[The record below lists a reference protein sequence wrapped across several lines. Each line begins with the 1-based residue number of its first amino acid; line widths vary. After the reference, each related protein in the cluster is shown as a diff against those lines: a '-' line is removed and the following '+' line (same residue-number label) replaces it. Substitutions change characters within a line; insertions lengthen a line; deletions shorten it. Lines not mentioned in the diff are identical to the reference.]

1 MFNIFITAFLLF
13 ANNASAQGTL
23 IGDGSPSNPYK
34 ISSAAD
40 WDRFTEIIDGT
51 NGATKQPEACAIMTD
66 NVPNAA
72 ERANGI
78 KGVTTM
84 VTGIYKGTFNGAGH
98 TLTVNYGTEND
109 RVEVGCPF
117 YVCINATVKYLHV
130 DGNIFSRDT
139 RCNSL
144 AYYAKDCNIT
154 SYWSSICFNSN
165 GCPTWFVGDSKETK
179 IQNCLFDGELT
190 NNNQQQYY
198 FAFSSYGNTTIS
210 NCLINPRD
218 KTTKSSIVSDPQ
230 NFTITNC
237 YYLGIS
243 DSQQGTDASS
253 MSPQEL
259 ADALGSAWRVDENN
273 NVVPVMDIT
282 NLNMTNISLPEI
294 ISWTGEPITL
304 DYKVTDFEGN
314 ELTDGVHYTAAVT
327 TKDGKPV
334 TEIIDDGDYRLI
346 LTATTDGGYTGQK
359 TQDFSVGDGL
369 SKDENGN
376 YYIIM
381 PTSGTKTVMPRGK
394 ENGFVFTI
402 HNPDYPESFYG
413 TSNGSIIINAQGY
426 TMSMDGYVSY
436 IYGNTTN
443 RSNLFFEVYNGTKTD
458 NSTPAPTNILKSTFT
473 SEGSLSEIYF
483 ISKTNHD
490 AEKFHITVTLTAI
503 EYNISY
509 SLNGGTV
516 NEEDLLTK
524 YTTDMDVTPVEPA
537 REEGYVFGGWYTDEN
552 FSGSPIK
559 SLRGL
564 VGDKT
569 FYARW
574 KKSLVTYPTISISTP
589 EDVTYNGSAFTPT
602 ITVKDG
608 ETDITSE
615 CEITY
620 TDNINVGT
628 ATVTITAKAESNEYA
643 GSVKREFTINPA
655 PITATD
661 DISINSN
668 VKIWSFE
675 KTIFVENAS
684 KEIVIV
690 DMAGR
695 VVKTV
700 KPENSRIEI
709 QLSNSGVYIVKTGL
723 KTQKIIIQ

>member
-1 MFNIFITAFLLF
+1 
-13 ANNASAQGTL
+13 
-23 IGDGSPSNPYK
+23 
-34 ISSAAD
+34 
-40 WDRFTEIIDGT
+40 
-51 NGATKQPEACAIMTD
+51 
-66 NVPNAA
+66 
-72 ERANGI
+72 
-78 KGVTTM
+78 M
-84 VTGIYKGTFNGAGH
+84 VTGIYQGTFNGAGH

-117 YVCINATVKYLHV
+117 YACINATVKYLHV

-253 MSPQEL
+253 MSSQEL

-282 NLNMTNISLPEI
+282 NLDMTNISLPEI

-327 TKDGKPV
+327 TKDGKLV
-334 TEIIDDGDYRLI
+334 SEIIDEGDYRLI

-381 PTSGTKTVMPRGK
+381 PTSGTKTIMPRGK
-394 ENGFVFTI
+394 ENGFKFTI
-402 HNPDYPESFYG
+402 YSHEYPYYPNLKN
-413 TSNGSIIINAQGY
+413 NGSIIINTQGY
-426 TMSMDGYVSY
+426 TMNINMDNDINSGETIPANPNATYS
-436 IYGNTTN
+436 
-443 RSNLFFEVYNGTKTD
+443 FEVYNGTKAD
-458 NSTPAPTNILKSTFT
+458 NSTPTINQATNFTFT
-473 SEGSLSEIYF
+473 PNGSLSEIYF
-483 ISKTNHD
+483 IAEENHRRNR
-490 AEKFHITVTLTAI
+490 FYITVTLTAI

-524 YTTDMDVTPVEPA
+524 YTTDMDVSPVEPA
-537 REEGYVFGGWYTDEN
+537 REGYVFGGWYTDEN

-574 KKSLVTYPTISISTP
+574 KKSIVTYPTISISTP
-589 EDVTYNGSAFTPT
+589 EDVTYNGSAFTPA

-608 ETDITSE
+608 ETILTNGTD
-615 CEITY
+615 Y
-620 TDNINVGT
+620 TVEYSNNTNAGT
-628 ATVTITAKAESNEYA
+628 ATATIIGKGDYAETIEKTFTINAKTLTASNIADIAAQTYTGSALEPAVTVTDGEKTLSEGTDYTVTYSDNTNIGTGKVTVTFKGNYS
-643 GSVKREFTINPA
+643 GDVVKEFTINPA

-661 DISINSN
+661 DISVNSN
-668 VKIWSFE
+668 IKIWSFE

-695 VVKTV
+695 VVKSV

>member
-1 MFNIFITAFLLF
+1 
-13 ANNASAQGTL
+13 
-23 IGDGSPSNPYK
+23 
-34 ISSAAD
+34 
-40 WDRFTEIIDGT
+40 
-51 NGATKQPEACAIMTD
+51 
-66 NVPNAA
+66 
-72 ERANGI
+72 
-78 KGVTTM
+78 M
-84 VTGIYKGTFNGAGH
+84 VTGIYQGTFNGAGH

-117 YVCINATVKYLHV
+117 YACINATVKYLHV
-130 DGNIFSRDT
+130 DGNIFSRDA

-154 SYWSSICFNSN
+154 SYWSSISFNSD
-165 GCPTWFVGDSKETK
+165 GCPTSFVDASSGTN
-179 IQNCLFDGELT
+179 IFQNCLFDGELT
-190 NNNQQQYY
+190 NSNNQQSYLVR
-198 FAFSSYGNTTIS
+198 FSYNNTTIS

-259 ADALGSAWRVDENN
+259 ANALGSAWRVDENN

-282 NLNMTNISLPEI
+282 NLDMTKISLPEI

-327 TKDGKPV
+327 TKDGKLV
-334 TEIIDDGDYRLI
+334 SEIIDEGDYRLI

-381 PTSGTKTVMPRGK
+381 PTLGTKTVIPRGK
-394 ENGFVFTI
+394 ENGFKFEI
-402 HNPDYPESFYG
+402 YNQEYPHYFRG
-413 TSNGSIIINAQGY
+413 TSLGSIIINAQGY
-426 TMSMDGYVSY
+426 TMSIRGSIWDMDYHSDNMENVN
-436 IYGNTTN
+436 I
-443 RSNLFFEVYNGTKTD
+443 EIYNGTKSA
-458 NSTPAPTNILKSTFT
+458 NATPSYRTESSSIRTSSKGISFSPDGAITEVYFDAPHVGFAL
-473 SEGSLSEIYF
+473 GLSL
-483 ISKTNHD
+483 
-490 AEKFHITVTLTAI
+490 TVTLTAI

-509 SLNGGTV
+509 SLNGGSV

-537 REEGYVFGGWYTDEN
+537 REGYVFGGWYTDEN

-589 EDVTYNGSAFTPT
+589 EDVTYNGSAFTPA

-608 ETDITSE
+608 ETILTNGTD
-615 CEITY
+615 Y
-620 TDNINVGT
+620 TVEYSNNTNAGT
-628 ATVTITAKAESNEYA
+628 ATATIIGKGDYAETIEKTFTISAKTLAASNVADIAAQTYTGSALEPTVTVTDGEKTLVEGTDYTITYSDNTNIGIGKVTVTFKGNYRGEV
-643 GSVKREFTINPA
+643 VKEFTINSA

-661 DISINSN
+661 DISVNSN
-668 VKIWSFE
+668 IKIWSFE
-675 KTIFVENAS
+675 KTIFVGNAS